1 MRFKTKTFY
10 FLQKFLFTKI
20 PFTVFG
26 YLSFLTCIF
35 CATNYFTTLMGP
47 NNQ

>member
-20 PFTVFG
+20 PFTAIG